1 MSRFVGLLI
10 LVVAFPSLAQTPDST
25 RIKYVESFQEY
36 FFLWPLLK
44 QRTTTFEVRRID
56 NRGQA
61 LTFRPNNAFT
71 GGLGL
76 YLFELGVE
84 VTFAL
89 PVDQKKTALYGTSQ
103 AFDLQV
109 NMLTKHWGADIFY
122 QKYGGFY
129 LTDPNNPVPA
139 NVPLPQRPDMV
150 TENFGLNGIYFFNKK
165 KFSFRSAYNFAER
178 QRKSAGSFLLA
189 GTLNSFHLQNDSTL
203 YGKGYQPIFGVDS
216 DIKEYRST
224 SFSVAPGYSYTL
236 VFGNL
241 FLNSSFSVGPA
252 LHFVEYL
259 AQGVP
264 NQVQKVNTFSDIRVA
279 LGYNGARFFSG
290 VTFVSQSRNVKFNEV
305 QFTSSSSTFR
315 MLVGYR
321 FREWGILKKRAVDLL
336 PHGGNKK

>member
-1 MSRFVGLLI
+1 MSRWIGIVLL
-10 LVVAFPSLAQTPDST
+10 VAPLTSAAQPADSV
-25 RIKYVESFQEY
+25 RSKYVESFKEY

-44 QRTTTFEVRRID
+44 QRSTAFEVRRND
-56 NRGQA
+56 NRA
-61 LTFRPNNAFT
+61 EVLTFRPNNAFT

-89 PVDQKKTALYGTSQ
+89 PVDQNKTALYGTSS

-109 NMLTKHWGADIFY
+109 NVLTKHWGADVFY
-122 QKYGGFY
+122 QKYSGFY
-129 LTDPNNPVPA
+129 ITDPNDPVPA
-139 NVPLPQRPDMV
+139 NTPFPQRPDLR
-150 TENFGLNGIYFFNKK
+150 TENFGLNGIYFFNKT

-189 GTLNSFHLQNDSTL
+189 GTLNSFHLKTDSIL
-203 YGKGYQPIFGVDS
+203 YGKKYQTSFGVDS
-216 DIKEYRST
+216 DVKEYRST
-224 SFSVAPGYSYTL
+224 SFSVAPGYSITL
-236 VFGNL
+236 VHHNF
-241 FLNSSFSVGPA
+241 FLNSSVSLGPA

-264 NQVQKVNTFSDIRVA
+264 KQEQRINTFTDVRVG

-290 VTFVSQSRNVKFNEV
+290 ITFVNQSRNVKFNQV

-321 FREWGILKKRAVDLL
+321 FKEVGILKKRASDLL
-336 PHGGNKK
+336 PHKKK